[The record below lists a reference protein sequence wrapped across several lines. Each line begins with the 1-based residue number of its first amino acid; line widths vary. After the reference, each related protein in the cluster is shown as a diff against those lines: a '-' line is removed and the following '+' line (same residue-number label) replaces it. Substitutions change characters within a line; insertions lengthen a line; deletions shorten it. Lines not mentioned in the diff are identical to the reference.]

1 MDLPNPTWFVG
12 CGNMAGAMIRGWQ
25 SAGVGLSGAIAIR
38 PSGVPVEG
46 VRTVPDVAQA
56 GPPPRIAIL
65 GVKPQ
70 KLDEVAAG
78 LTPYLSPKTI
88 VISMLAGVEVASL
101 RQRFFNAAAIIRILP
116 NLPVEV
122 RRGVT
127 ALYGEHI
134 AEDIRQLVEPLF
146 ASLGFAMWMQ
156 REDQLAA
163 VGSVAGAGP
172 AYVARFI
179 AALSRAGQE
188 LGLSEELAN
197 TVALETVFGT
207 AWMAASSGEPMA
219 QIARRVASPNG
230 TTEAG
235 LAVLDDGGALD
246 RLLSRTIGAAL
257 DRGNAL
263 AAEARRA

>member
-1 MDLPNPTWFVG
+1 
-12 CGNMAGAMIRGWQ
+12 
-25 SAGVGLSGAIAIR
+25 
-38 PSGVPVEG
+38 
-46 VRTVPDVAQA
+46 
-56 GPPPRIAIL
+56 
-65 GVKPQ
+65 
-70 KLDEVAAG
+70 
-78 LTPYLSPKTI
+78 
-88 VISMLAGVEVASL
+88 
-101 RQRFFNAAAIIRILP
+101 
-116 NLPVEV
+116 
-122 RRGVT
+122 
-127 ALYGEHI
+127 
-134 AEDIRQLVEPLF
+134 
-146 ASLGFAMWMQ
+146 
-156 REDQLAA
+156 
-163 VGSVAGAGP
+163 VAGAGP